1 MTDISQKKSTNSGL
15 RIMDSSADDTP
26 EPTSKYVKS
35 AKGRKPTNTLPQ
47 NKKQLLNR
55 VNGRNFRERKQKE
68 REEMQERIEHLQ
80 RQVREF
86 EELLDVKAA
95 ENAKLSAR
103 LVTVEREAAET
114 VRSIQSSVRAAG
126 FGGSGASSDITGDS
140 NVSAPVIPESIE
152 PAACANCAEAK
163 ARVDFYLNRMID
175 MTAKMEAAKAQVSQ
189 MQKTIDSLETARAF
203 NPLVHF
209 DFVFNNETPS
219 ASQNTP
225 RHSTPSNTSPTS
237 HELKTPDSMI
247 VDDWTDIASQ
257 ELPPLSA
264 EAMFGPIR
272 IEYVRY
278 SLRRI
283 PSLAHSKHVD
293 LVADLVVHAAQ
304 STEKRQISR
313 YLLRAISSWHEIWH
327 SCKSFAEQYTAFE
340 IFQSFQEL
348 NLPIMEHLMNRV
360 VDFKI
365 IEKKQTAP
373 VIPERGLELN
383 LYLKSIPSL
392 KDSHDSIDEY
402 CALLCLTKM
411 HAEDF
416 VLLGRT
422 IRALLK
428 KCSTEDRALLFAG
441 NRQFRQKNKHI
452 AEKTI
457 NEAIAKL
464 DSMSITSTC

>member
-1 MTDISQKKSTNSGL
+1 
-15 RIMDSSADDTP
+15 MDSSDDTP
-26 EPTSKYVKS
+26 EPTSKYAKS

-114 VRSIQSSVRAAG
+114 VRSIQSTVRAAG
-126 FGGSGASSDITGDS
+126 FGGSGISSDIT
-140 NVSAPVIPESIE
+140 VSAAVIPETTE
-152 PAACANCAEAK
+152 PSVCTNCAEAK

-189 MQKTIDSLETARAF
+189 MQKTIDSLETARGF

-209 DFVFNNETPS
+209 DFVFNNETSS
-219 ASQNTP
+219 ANQNTP
-225 RHSTPSNTSPTS
+225 HHSTRPNTSTNSP
-237 HELKTPDSMI
+237 EMKTPDSMI

-264 EAMFGPIR
+264 EAMFGPVR
-272 IEYVRY
+272 VEYVRY
-278 SLRRI
+278 SLKRI
-283 PSLAHSKHVD
+283 PSLVHSKHVD
-293 LVADLVVHAAQ
+293 LVADLVVHAAR

-313 YLLRAISSWHEIWH
+313 HLLRAISSWHEVWH

-348 NLPIMEHLMNRV
+348 NLPIMEYLMNRV

-383 LYLKSIPSL
+383 QYLKSIPSL

-441 NRQFRQKNKHI
+441 NRQFREKNRHI
-452 AEKTI
+452 AVNYESWI
-457 NEAIAKL
+457 CLSFRSPSLESDAFPPGEDNQ
-464 DSMSITSTC
+464 

>member
-1 MTDISQKKSTNSGL
+1 
-15 RIMDSSADDTP
+15 MDSPDDTP
-26 EPTSKYVKS
+26 EPTSKYAKS

-114 VRSIQSSVRAAG
+114 VRSIQNTVRAAG
-126 FGGSGASSDITGDS
+126 FGGASRDITGDS
-140 NVSAPVIPESIE
+140 NMPPAVIPESAE
-152 PAACANCAEAK
+152 PAVCANCAEAK

-175 MTAKMEAAKAQVSQ
+175 MTAKMEAAKAKVSQ
-189 MQKTIDSLETARAF
+189 MQKTIDSLESARAF

-209 DFVFNNETPS
+209 DFVFNNET
-219 ASQNTP
+219 ASTNGSQTTP
-225 RHSTPSNTSPTS
+225 PHHSTRSNTSPAS
-237 HELKTPDSMI
+237 NEMKTPDSMA
-247 VDDWTDIASQ
+247 VDDWADVASQ

-293 LVADLVVHAAQ
+293 LVADLVVHAAR
-304 STEKRQISR
+304 STEKRQISK
-313 YLLRAISSWHEIWH
+313 YLLRAISSWHEVWH
-327 SCKSFAEQYTAFE
+327 ACKTFAEQYTAFE

-348 NLPIMEHLMNRV
+348 NLPIMEYLMNRV

-365 IEKKQTAP
+365 IEKKPTTT

-383 LYLKSIPSL
+383 SYLKSIPSL
-392 KDSHDSIDEY
+392 KDSHDAIDEY

-416 VLLGRT
+416 VVLGRN

-441 NRQFRQKNKHI
+441 NRQFREKNRHI
-452 AEKTI
+452 AQKTI
-457 NEAIAKL
+457 NDALAKL
-464 DSMSITSTC
+464 ENMSITSTC